1 MDGTK
6 WYASKTL
13 WVNILS
19 VLGVVVDQLM
29 GSGILGPKAMA
40 ILGVVNVGLRAITS
54 GPLKV

>member
-29 GSGILGPKAMA
+29 GAGILGPKAMA